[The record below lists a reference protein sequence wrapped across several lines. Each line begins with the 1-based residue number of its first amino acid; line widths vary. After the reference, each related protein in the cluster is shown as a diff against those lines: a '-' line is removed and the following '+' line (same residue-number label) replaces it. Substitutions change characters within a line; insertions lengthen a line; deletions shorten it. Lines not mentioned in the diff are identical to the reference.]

1 VRLVSEK
8 IYWDTLVTPFNNLT
22 TRTYLRTNFSRMNL
36 HEYQAKELLKRYNV
50 PTQQGIAVS
59 KVEDAVNAYKQ
70 IAVDNGSKF
79 AVVKAQIHAGGRG
92 KGRIKEVPDQS
103 GVAVVKSAEDVERVA
118 HNILGNTLVT
128 IQTGAAG
135 KKVNKILIAQDMYY
149 DGPSE
154 RKEFYLSVLLD
165 RAKKQNVIMYS
176 TEGGMDIEEVAHST
190 PEKIFKEWVHPG
202 LPLQAFQA
210 RKIAFNLG
218 LSGTAFKNMV
228 KFVTNLYDAYVGLDC
243 SMLEIN
249 PLFKS
254 ADDKVL
260 AVDCKMN
267 LDDNALM
274 RHPDLADM
282 RDKTEE
288 DPTEVEAGEFN
299 LNYVKLDGNVGCM
312 VNGAGLAMATMDM
325 IKLAGGEP
333 ANFLD
338 VGGTANAQT
347 VEAGFRI
354 ILKDP
359 HVKAILINIFG
370 GIVRCDRVA
379 AGVIEAYNK
388 LGNINI
394 PIIVR
399 LQGTNAEAAKELIV
413 NSGLKVQSAILL
425 SEAAALVQQAV
436 SAN

>member
-1 VRLVSEK
+1 
-8 IYWDTLVTPFNNLT
+8 
-22 TRTYLRTNFSRMNL
+22 MNL

-50 PTQQGIAVS
+50 PTQEGIAAES
-59 KVEDAVNAYKQ
+59 VEDAVKAYEEVATKKG
-70 IAVDNGSKF
+70 AKF

-92 KGRIKEVPDQS
+92 KGTMKEAPEQN
-103 GVAVVKSAEDVERVA
+103 GVKVVKSADDVRKVA
-118 HNILGNTLVT
+118 ENILGNTLVT
-128 IQTGAAG
+128 IQTGEAG
-135 KKVNKILIAQDMYY
+135 KKVSKVLVAQDMYY

-154 RKEFYLSVLLD
+154 RKEFYLSILLD
-165 RAKKQNVIMYS
+165 RAKRQNVIMYS

-190 PEKIFKEWVHPG
+190 PEKIYKEWVHPG
-202 LPLQAFQA
+202 MPLQGFQA
-210 RKIAFNLG
+210 RNIAFNLG
-218 LSGTAFKNMV
+218 LSGDAFKNMV
-228 KFVTNLYDAYVGLDC
+228 KFVGNLYSAYTGLDC

-254 ADDKVL
+254 ADDKII

-267 LDDNALM
+267 VDDNAM
-274 RHPDLADM
+274 YRHKDILEM
-282 RDKTEE
+282 RDTAEE

-354 ILKDP
+354 IMKDP
-359 HVKAILINIFG
+359 NVKAILINIFG

-379 AGVIEAYNK
+379 AGVIEAYKNM
-388 LGNINI
+388 GTINI

-399 LQGTNAEAAKELIV
+399 LQGTNAEVAKELID
-413 NSGLKVQSAILL
+413 NSGLKVKSAVQL
-425 SEAAALVQQAV
+425 SEAAAAVQEAI
-436 SAN
+436 SGK

>member
-1 VRLVSEK
+1 
-8 IYWDTLVTPFNNLT
+8 
-22 TRTYLRTNFSRMNL
+22 MNL

-50 PTQQGIAVS
+50 PTQEGIAAES
-59 KVEDAVNAYKQ
+59 VEDAVKAYEEVATKKG
-70 IAVDNGSKF
+70 AKF

-92 KGRIKEVPDQS
+92 KGTMKEVPAQN
-103 GVAVVKSAEDVERVA
+103 GVKVVKSADEVRTVA
-118 HNILGNTLVT
+118 QNILGNTLVT
-128 IQTGAAG
+128 IQTGEGG
-135 KKVNKILIAQDMYY
+135 KKVSKVLVAQDMYY

-154 RKEFYLSVLLD
+154 RKEFYLSILLD

-190 PEKIFKEWVHPG
+190 PEKIYKEWVHPG
-202 LPLQAFQA
+202 MPLQGFQA
-210 RKIAFNLG
+210 RNIAFNLG
-218 LSGTAFKNMV
+218 LSGEAFKNMV
-228 KFVTNLYDAYVGLDC
+228 KFVSNLYSAYTGLDC

-254 ADDKVL
+254 ADDKII

-267 LDDNALM
+267 VDDNAM
-274 RHPDLADM
+274 YRHKDILEM
-282 RDKTEE
+282 RDTAEE

-354 ILKDP
+354 IMKDP
-359 HVKAILINIFG
+359 NVKAILINIFG

-379 AGVIEAYNK
+379 AGVIEAYKNM
-388 LGNINI
+388 GTITI

-399 LQGTNAEAAKELIV
+399 LQGTNAEVAKELID
-413 NSGLKVQSAILL
+413 NSGLKVKSAVQL
-425 SEAAALVQQAV
+425 SEAAAAVQEALRG
-436 SAN
+436 

>member
-1 VRLVSEK
+1 
-8 IYWDTLVTPFNNLT
+8 
-22 TRTYLRTNFSRMNL
+22 MNL

-50 PTQQGIAVS
+50 PTQEGMAVDN
-59 KVEDAVNAYKQ
+59 VENAINAYKQ
-70 IAVDNGSKF
+70 ITAATGSKF

-92 KGRIKEVPDQS
+92 KGRMIEVPEQS
-103 GVAVVKSAEDVERVA
+103 GVKVVKSADDVEQVA
-118 HNILGNTLVT
+118 KNILGNTLVT
-128 IQTGAAG
+128 IQTGPAG

-149 DGPSE
+149 DGPSD

-176 TEGGMDIEEVAHST
+176 TEGGMDIEEVAHHT
-190 PEKIFKEWVHPG
+190 PEKIYKEWVQPG
-202 LPLQAFQA
+202 YSLQPFQA

-228 KFVTNLYDAYVGLDC
+228 TFVTRIYDAYVGLDC

-254 ADDKVL
+254 ADDKIL

-267 LDDNALM
+267 IDDNALM
-274 RHPDLADM
+274 RHSDVADM
-282 RDKTEE
+282 RDKSEE
-288 DPTEVEAGEFN
+288 DPTEVEAGEHN

-338 VGGTANAQT
+338 VGGSANAQT

-359 HVKAILINIFG
+359 NVKAILINIFG

-379 AGVIEAYNK
+379 SGVIEAYNK

-399 LQGTNAEAAKELIV
+399 LQGTNAEEAKKLIV
-413 NSGLKVQSAILL
+413 ESGLKVQSAILL
-425 SEAAALVQQAV
+425 SEAADLVQKAV
-436 SAN
+436 NA

>member
-1 VRLVSEK
+1 
-8 IYWDTLVTPFNNLT
+8 
-22 TRTYLRTNFSRMNL
+22 M
-36 HEYQAKELLKRYNV
+36 KRYNV
-50 PTQQGIAVS
+50 PTQEGVAVEN
-59 KVEDAVNAYKQ
+59 VDEALNAYNK
-70 IAVDNGSKF
+70 IAADSGSKF
-79 AVVKAQIHAGGRG
+79 VVIKAQIHAGGRG
-92 KGRIKEVPDQS
+92 KGKMKEVPEQS
-103 GVAVVKSAEDVERVA
+103 GVAVVKSAENAEQVA
-118 HNILGNTLVT
+118 KNLLGNTLVT
-128 IQTGAAG
+128 IQTGEAG
-135 KKVNKILIAQDMYY
+135 KKVNKILIAKDMYY

-154 RKEFYLSVLLD
+154 REEFYLSILLD
-165 RAKKQNVIMYS
+165 RATKQNVVMYS

-190 PEKIFKEWVHPG
+190 PDKIFKEWVHPG
-202 LPLQAFQA
+202 MPLQAFQA

-218 LSGTAFKNMV
+218 VKGEAFKNMV
-228 KFVTNLYDAYVGLDC
+228 KFVTNLYNAYVGLDC
-243 SMLEIN
+243 AMLEIN

-254 ADDKVL
+254 ADDKII

-267 LDDNALM
+267 VDDNALM
-274 RHPDLADM
+274 RHADLADM
-282 RDKTEE
+282 RDKSEE
-288 DPTEVEAGEFN
+288 DPTEVEAGEHN

-338 VGGTANAQT
+338 VGGSANAQT

-359 HVKAILINIFG
+359 NVKAILINIFG

-399 LQGTNAEAAKELIV
+399 LQGTNATEAQKLIKE
-413 NSGLKVQSAILL
+413 SGLEVQSAILL
-425 SEAAALVQQAV
+425 SEAAELVQKAV
-436 SAN
+436 SK